1 MICSLNVQPM
11 LTGEGDGLW
20 QSDDGHISPEVV
32 GVPVGVFNMDC
43 GRDFNAAG
51 FGGQTDV
58 VGTQHDVDEAS
69 SARKRCSFKDQ

>member
-1 MICSLNVQPM
+1 
-11 LTGEGDGLW
+11 
-20 QSDDGHISPEVV
+20 
-32 GVPVGVFNMDC
+32 VFNMDC